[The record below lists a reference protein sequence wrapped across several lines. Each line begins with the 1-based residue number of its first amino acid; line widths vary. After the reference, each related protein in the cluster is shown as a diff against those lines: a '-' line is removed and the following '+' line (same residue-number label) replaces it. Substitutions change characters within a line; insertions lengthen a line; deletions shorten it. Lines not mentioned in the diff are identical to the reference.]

1 MTVAVE
7 IKGLKE
13 AEKFLKMFPEE
24 ARRVHTLALNRA
36 AANAKTAAVQGIT
49 ETYTINPAAV
59 LKDLSLHR
67 ATEGNP
73 VALFRSSGRPRS
85 LGHFNTTPG
94 FVRTSPKSGFF
105 TQVVRGQGGAL
116 SGDYFWLRF
125 KSGFTSLFRRT
136 GKGKSAL
143 DPAASVSTPQMVGH
157 PAVQKRVEHAAV
169 ETLEKVFTLGMQ
181 KAILRR
187 AQ

>member
-1 MTVAVE
+1 MTVTVE

-13 AEKFLKMFPEE
+13 AEKFLKMFPDE
-24 ARRVHTLALNRA
+24 AKRVHTLALNRA
-36 AANAKTAAVQGIT
+36 AVNAKTAAVQGIT

-59 LKDLSLHR
+59 IKDLSLQR
-67 ATEGNP
+67 ATTGSP

-85 LGHFNTTPG
+85 LGHFSTMPG

-105 TQVVRGQGGAL
+105 TQVIRGQGGTL
-116 SGDYFWLRF
+116 SSDYFWLRF
-125 KSGFTSLFRRT
+125 KSGFTSLFRRV
-136 GKGKSAL
+136 GKGKSAI

-157 PAVQKRVEHAAV
+157 PAVQKRVERTAA
-169 ETLEKVFTLGMQ
+169 ETLEKVFTLGMK